1 MVHTQFVWSHG
12 GNQVF
17 LCGDFTG
24 WVKYQQ
30 IVPVEGSAM
39 TFVTI
44 CDLPPGYHKLYMI
57 NESTE
62 YVAQQRDLQVEN
74 GLSKNCKAQKL
85 ALWFRF

>member
-1 MVHTQFVWSHG
+1 MLHTQFVWSHG

-30 IVPVEGSAM
+30 ILPVEGSAM

-44 CDLPPGYHKLYMI
+44 CDLPPRYHKLYMI

-62 YVAQQRDLQVEN
+62 YVAQQRDLQVVII
-74 GLSKNCKAQKL
+74 L
-85 ALWFRF
+85 LW